1 MHCDAIKTQKCMA
14 TEDRIGIAESRRRG
28 KARGYPRACGLPLR
42 FCKFSSLTHT
52 QGIEEHRLIG
62 ATVCVY
68 SPAKTVADCFKFRHK
83 FGLDVAVEALRE
95 GWRVKKFTLEQLA
108 ESAQLCRVR
117 RVIQPYLEML
127 T

>member
-1 MHCDAIKTQKCMA
+1 LSEGLPHGT
-14 TEDRIGIAESRRRG
+14 S
-28 KARGYPRACGLPLR
+28 YPRAGGLPLR

-52 QGIEEHRLIG
+52 QGIEEHHLIG
-62 ATVCVY
+62 ATVRVY

-83 FGLDVAVEALRE
+83 IGLDVAVEALRD
-95 GWRVKKFTLEQLA
+95 GWREKKFTLEQLA
-108 ESAQLCRVR
+108 ESARLCRVR